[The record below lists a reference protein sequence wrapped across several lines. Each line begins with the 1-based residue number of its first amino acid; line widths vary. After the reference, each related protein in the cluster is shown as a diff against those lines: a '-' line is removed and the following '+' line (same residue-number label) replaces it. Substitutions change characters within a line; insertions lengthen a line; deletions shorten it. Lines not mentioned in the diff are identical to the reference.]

1 MAEEFGD
8 SDLTPSQA
16 RRFINTLAI
25 YMERQAH
32 YELETSTH
40 DWPNNVRDD
49 NDNEKSPSKEKY
61 GDAWKLI
68 YGIDQGMYYID
79 EGERLK
85 SSAESEYIF
94 EASED
99 EIVYDESQWEE
110 HYEEFGY
117 GPYGKGLKIGRRLYF
132 YEGRDFEFSAD
143 KIEEDEPSFEFTDYS
158 EE

>member
-1 MAEEFGD
+1 MPEKFGD
-8 SDLTPSQA
+8 SDLTPHQA
-16 RRFINTLAI
+16 RRFINTLSRHMDRHA
-25 YMERQAH
+25 YRKKG
-32 YELETSTH
+32 
-40 DWPNNVRDD
+40 DD
-49 NDNEKSPSKEKY
+49 NRVHVTEPQDKSPPKEKY

-68 YGIDQGMYYID
+68 YGIDQGMKHI
-79 EGERLK
+79 EKGERLK
-85 SSAESEYIF
+85 SSADADFIF

-143 KIEEDEPSFEFTDYS
+143 KTEEDEPSFNFTDYS
-158 EE
+158 KQ

>member
-1 MAEEFGD
+1 MPEEFGG

-25 YMERQAH
+25 HMDRQA
-32 YELETSTH
+32 YREQG
-40 DWPNNVRDD
+40 DD
-49 NDNEKSPSKEKY
+49 NGIQITEDDGKSPPKQKY

-68 YGIDQGMYYID
+68 YGINQGLKHID
-79 EGERLK
+79 EGKSLK
-85 SSAESEYIF
+85 SSAESDFIF

-110 HYEEFGY
+110 HYNEFGY

-132 YEGRDFEFSAD
+132 YEGRDFDFSAD
-143 KIEEDEPSFEFTDYS
+143 KIEEDEHSFEFTDYS